1 MIVGGGYGFG
11 RSLGAHG
18 YGFAYGV
25 VVPPV
30 EEEHHGKGDN
40 DGRKRH
46 KSIIKP
52 TGLLARKNVKIDQL
66 EKEQHQV
73 VEKVL
78 KGLSKA
84 PEVREEIEVI
94 QMSLAEID
102 FELKVL
108 LHKQFRTQE
117 DEAMLLILIAANI

>member
-1 MIVGGGYGFG
+1 MEPGMSSAWGTSWGSAWGNSWG
-11 RSLGAHG
+11 T
-18 YGFAYGV
+18 
-25 VVPPV
+25 V
-30 EEEHHGKGDN
+30 ELEEHHGKGDN

-73 VEKVL
+73 VEQVL

-84 PEVREEIEVI
+84 PEVRENVEVV